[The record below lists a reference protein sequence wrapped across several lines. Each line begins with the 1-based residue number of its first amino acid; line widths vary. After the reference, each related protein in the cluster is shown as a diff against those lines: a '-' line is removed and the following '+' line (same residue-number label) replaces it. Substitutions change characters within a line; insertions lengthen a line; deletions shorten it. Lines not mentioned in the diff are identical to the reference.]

1 MTAPL
6 EPALVRE
13 LRDRVHE
20 LQRDNAE
27 LKRRHADRVHEMERE
42 NADLKRQV
50 EELRVAVAALLEP
63 ASAG

>member
-1 MTAPL
+1 
-6 EPALVRE
+6 
-13 LRDRVHE
+13 
-20 LQRDNAE
+20 
-27 LKRRHADRVHEMERE
+27 MERE